1 MKYINRKALKNIS
14 LSLGLLLMLSTFNN
28 TYAGSGDAT
37 IYEITITKIEICESS
52 DGTSTCTNPLTIG
65 SSSKDFD
72 IASASV
78 GAEIGTYA
86 PLNTIPK
93 GTTATHM
100 RVTMSRSIDVSGY
113 VDVPGLGACYT
124 DSGGAA
130 GTATT
135 AGIGKL
141 IPNSSIQTLF
151 IPNVGAIGGQ
161 PDATVYTNNNIT
173 LLDGGIEISMIQS
186 FGKTMTMGDIPPAI
200 DLAFNTEGALQA
212 FNAGGACWMIPAAP
226 TVEMTIT
233 EFD

>member
-28 TYAGSGDAT
+28 AYAGSGDAT
-37 IYEITITKIEICESS
+37 TYEITITKIEICESS
-52 DGTSTCTNPLTIG
+52 DGASTCTNPLTIG

-113 VDVPGLGACYT
+113 VDVVGLGTCYT

-135 AGIGKL
+135 AGIGVL
-141 IPNSSIQTLF
+141 NTNGSIQTLF

-161 PDATVYTNNNIT
+161 PDATAYTNNNIT
-173 LLDGGIEISMIQS
+173 LLDGGTEISMIQS
-186 FGKTMTMGDIPPAI
+186 FGKTVTMGDIPPAI

-212 FNAGGACWMIPAAP
+212 FNGGGACWMIPGAP